1 MSTSF
6 RLTPHLVGQLSVVH
20 QDELQRFNDYCE
32 TLASTPLR
40 GKTVVQKLPLRVGNL
55 LLASQ

>member
-1 MSTSF
+1 LEV
-6 RLTPHLVGQLSVVH
+6 R

-40 GKTVVQKLPLRVGNL
+40 GKTVVQKLPLRVDNL
-55 LLASQ
+55 LLDSQ